1 VAAPLGAARPRRW
14 PRRLLIG
21 LNVFVAVC
29 VVGTGVGYG
38 YLRFRFGQI
47 HKIHFG
53 NLLKQD
59 DPGEPMNVLLAGSD
73 SRARLTG
80 VEAVHAGK
88 SLVGGER
95 SDTIMILHVDPGAK
109 KAAIL
114 SIPRD
119 LLVTIPGTAPRSDR
133 INAAFAIGGASKLIA
148 TIAQNLGVQVNHYVE
163 VDFVGFKSIVD
174 AVGGVKLYVP
184 APARDTLSGLDIKA
198 PGCITLNGQQALAWS
213 RSRHY
218 EYYESGR
225 WREDPRGD
233 LGRIQRQQD
242 LIRRMLNTAVSS
254 GKDNPFQLNRLIGIG
269 IKNVSIDSAM
279 STRDIFRLAKRFRSL
294 DPESVDML
302 TLPVTNAS
310 VRIGGNVASVLRMD
324 QPEAQTF
331 IDRING
337 RSAASA
343 GGGAPTQSTFRPAQ
357 VRTRVL
363 NGTGADG
370 LAARVEN
377 DLQGVGFNVA
387 DKGDADSFR
396 YSRSLIR
403 YASGALGKAQT
414 LQRYLRGPAQLKEDP
429 TLRTVDVALVVGS
442 DYSGVRP
449 SPAGPASIPDVTT
462 STIPKPEPTP
472 AARGARSEP
481 SC

>member
-1 VAAPLGAARPRRW
+1 
-14 PRRLLIG
+14 
-21 LNVFVAVC
+21 VC

-59 DPGEPMNVLLAGSD
+59 DPGDPMNVLLVGSD

-80 VEAVHAGK
+80 LDAKQAGK
-88 SLVGGER
+88 DKVGGER
-95 SDTIMILHVDPGAK
+95 SDTIMILHVDPGAR

-119 LLVTIPGTAPRSDR
+119 LLVNIPGASQRSDR

-148 TIAQNLGVQVNHYVE
+148 TIDQNLGVKVNHYVE

-184 APARDTLSGLDIKA
+184 APVRDTLSGLDIKT
-198 PGCITLNGQQALAWS
+198 PGCVTLNGQQALAWS

-242 LIRRMLNTAVSS
+242 FIRRMLNTAVSS
-254 GKDNPFQLNRLIGIG
+254 SKDNPFQLNRLIGIG
-269 IKNVSIDSAM
+269 IKNVTIDSAM
-279 STRDIFRLAKRFRSL
+279 STKDVFSLAKRFRSL
-294 DPESVDML
+294 DAASVDML

-310 VRIGGNVASVLRMD
+310 VRIGGGLASVLRMQ
-324 QPEAQTF
+324 QPDAQEY
-331 IDRING
+331 IDRLNG
-337 RSAASA
+337 RLPASA
-343 GGGAPTQSTFRPAQ
+343 GGDVPTAGRVRPGQ
-357 VRTRVL
+357 VRVRVL

-377 DLQGVGFNVA
+377 DLQPAGFNVA

-396 YSRSLIR
+396 YTRSVIK
-403 YASGALGKAQT
+403 YGPGAADKAQL

-429 TLRTVDVALVVGS
+429 TLRTVDVALVAGT

-449 SPAGPASIPDVTT
+449 SPSASSDATT

-472 AARGARSEP
+472 AARGARAEP
-481 SC
+481 AC

>member
-1 VAAPLGAARPRRW
+1 MAAPLGAARPRRW

-47 HKIHFG
+47 HKINFH

-59 DPGEPMNVLLAGSD
+59 DPGEPMNVLLVGSD

-80 VEAVHAGK
+80 IDAKQAGK
-88 SLVGGER
+88 DKVGGER

-119 LLVTIPGTAPRSDR
+119 LLVNIPGASQRADR

-148 TIAQNLGVQVNHYVE
+148 TIDQNLGVKVNHYVE

-184 APARDTLSGLDIKA
+184 APARDTLSGLDIKT

-242 LIRRMLNTAVSS
+242 FIRRMLNTAVSS
-254 GKDNPFQLNRLIGIG
+254 SKDNPFQLNRLIGIG
-269 IKNVSIDSAM
+269 IKNVTIDSAM
-279 STRDIFRLAKRFRSL
+279 STKDVFRLARRFRSL
-294 DPESVDML
+294 DAASVDML
-302 TLPVTNAS
+302 TLPVTNDS
-310 VRIGGNVASVLRMD
+310 VRIGGGVASVLRM
-324 QPEAQTF
+324 QKPEGQEY
-331 IDRING
+331 IDRLNG
-337 RSAASA
+337 QLPASA
-343 GGGAPTQSTFRPAQ
+343 GGDASARVRPGQ
-357 VRTRVL
+357 VRVRVL
-363 NGTGADG
+363 NGTGADS
-370 LAARVEN
+370 LAARVEGE
-377 DLQGVGFNVA
+377 LQGVGFTVA

-396 YSRSLIR
+396 YSRSVIK
-403 YASGALGKAQT
+403 YGSGALAKAQL

-429 TLRTVDVALVVGS
+429 TLRTVDVALVAGS
-442 DYSGVRP
+442 DYSGVRS
-449 SPAGPASIPDVTT
+449 SPTAAPDATT

-472 AARGARSEP
+472 AARGARAEP
-481 SC
+481 AC

>member
-29 VVGTGVGYG
+29 VLGTGVGYG

-47 HKIHFG
+47 HKIKFG
-53 NLLKQD
+53 DLLKQD
-59 DPGEPMNVLLAGSD
+59 DPGQPMNVLLVGSD

-80 VEAVHAGK
+80 VEAKQAGK
-88 SLVGGER
+88 DKVGGER
-95 SDTIMILHVDPGAK
+95 SDTIMILHIDPGAK

-119 LLVTIPGTAPRSDR
+119 LLVNIPGVSQRSDR

-148 TIAQNLGVQVNHYVE
+148 TIDQNLGVKVNHYVE

-174 AVGGVKLYVP
+174 AVGGVRLYVP
-184 APARDTLSGLDIKA
+184 APARDALSGLDIKS
-198 PGCITLNGQQALAWS
+198 PGCVTLNGQQALAWS

-242 LIRRMLNTAVSS
+242 FIRRMLNTAVSS

-269 IKNVSIDSAM
+269 IKNVTIDSAM
-279 STRDIFRLAKRFRSL
+279 STKDVFSLAKRFRSL
-294 DPESVDML
+294 DAASVDML
-302 TLPVTNAS
+302 TLPTTNAS
-310 VRIGGNVASVLRMD
+310 VRIGGGLASVLKMQ
-324 QPEAQTF
+324 QPDAQEY

-337 RSAASA
+337 RGASSVGGGSAAASV
-343 GGGAPTQSTFRPAQ
+343 RPSQ
-357 VRTRVL
+357 VRIRVL
-363 NGTGADG
+363 NGTGADS
-370 LAARVEN
+370 LAARVEG
-377 DLQGVGFNVA
+377 DLQGGGFTVA

-396 YSRSLIR
+396 YTRSVIK
-403 YASGALGKAQT
+403 YASGALGKAQL

-429 TLRTVDVALVVGS
+429 TLRTVDVALVAGS
-442 DYSGVRP
+442 DYSGVRSSP
-449 SPAGPASIPDVTT
+449 SAAPDATT

-472 AARGARSEP
+472 AARGARAEP
-481 SC
+481 AC

>member
-1 VAAPLGAARPRRW
+1 
-14 PRRLLIG
+14 
-21 LNVFVAVC
+21 
-29 VVGTGVGYG
+29 
-38 YLRFRFGQI
+38 
-47 HKIHFG
+47 
-53 NLLKQD
+53 
-59 DPGEPMNVLLAGSD
+59 MNVLLVGSD

-80 VEAVHAGK
+80 VDAKQAGK
-88 SLVGGER
+88 DKVGGER
-95 SDTIMILHVDPGAK
+95 SDTIMILHVDPGAR

-119 LLVTIPGTAPRSDR
+119 LLVNIPGASQRSDR

-148 TIAQNLGVQVNHYVE
+148 TISQNLGVKVNHYVE

-184 APARDTLSGLDIKA
+184 APARDTLSGLDIKT
-198 PGCITLNGQQALAWS
+198 PGCVTLNGQQALAWS

-242 LIRRMLNTAVSS
+242 FIRRMLNTAVSS

-294 DPESVDML
+294 DAQSVDML
-302 TLPVTNAS
+302 TLPTTNAS
-310 VRIGGNVASVLRMD
+310 VRLNGGLASVLKLQ
-324 QPEAQTF
+324 QPDAQEY
-331 IDRING
+331 IDRLNG
-337 RSAASA
+337 QLAASA
-343 GGGAPTQSTFRPAQ
+343 GGDSSSATPVRPGQ
-357 VRTRVL
+357 VRVRVL
-363 NGTGADG
+363 NGTGADS
-370 LAARVEN
+370 LAARVEGE
-377 DLQGVGFNVA
+377 LQGAGFNVA

-396 YSRSLIR
+396 YSRSVIR
-403 YASGALGKAQT
+403 YGSGALNKAQ
-414 LQRYLRGPAQLKEDP
+414 LVQRYLRGPAQLKEDS
-429 TLRTVDVALVVGS
+429 TLRTVDVALIAGT
-442 DYSGVRP
+442 DYSGVRSSP
-449 SPAGPASIPDVTT
+449 SAAPDATT

-472 AARGARSEP
+472 TARGARAAQP
-481 SC
+481 AC